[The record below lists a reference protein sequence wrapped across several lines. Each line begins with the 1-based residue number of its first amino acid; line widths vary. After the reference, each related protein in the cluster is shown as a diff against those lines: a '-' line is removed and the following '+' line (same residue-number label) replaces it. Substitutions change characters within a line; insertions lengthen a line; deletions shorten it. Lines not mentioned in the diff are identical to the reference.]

1 MRETGTTMTTKYD
14 KSKVRDDLTDAS
26 NYTFTALS
34 LVMNDMAFGLE
45 QLSEQ
50 EIFSIM
56 NVQINL
62 NKAMKDIR
70 KILGNLNNQEDKT
83 HA

>member
-1 MRETGTTMTTKYD
+1 MTTKYD
-14 KSKVRDDLTDAS
+14 KSKVRDDLTEAS
-26 NYTFTALS
+26 NHTFTALS

-50 EIFSIM
+50 EMFSIM

-70 KILGNLNNQEDKT
+70 KILGNLNNQKDKT
-83 HA
+83 NA

>member
-1 MRETGTTMTTKYD
+1 
-14 KSKVRDDLTDAS
+14 
-26 NYTFTALS
+26 
-34 LVMNDMAFGLE
+34 MAFGLD

-56 NVQINL
+56 NAQISL

-70 KILGNLNNQEDKT
+70 EILSNINNQEDKT
-83 HA
+83 NA

>member
-1 MRETGTTMTTKYD
+1 MTTKYD
-14 KSKVRDDLTDAS
+14 KNRVRDDLTEAG
-26 NYTFTALS
+26 NWTFNALS

-56 NVQINL
+56 DVQISL

-70 KILGNLNNQEDKT
+70 KILSNLNNQEDKT
-83 HA
+83 NA

>member
-1 MRETGTTMTTKYD
+1 MTTKYN
-14 KSKVRDDLTDAS
+14 KSKVHNDLTEAS
-26 NYTFTALS
+26 NHTFAALS
-34 LVMNDMAFGLE
+34 LVMNDMAFGLD

-50 EIFSIM
+50 EIFNIM
-56 NVQINL
+56 NAQISL

-70 KILGNLNNQEDKT
+70 EILSNPNNQEDKT

>member
-1 MRETGTTMTTKYD
+1 MTTKYD
-14 KSKVRDDLTDAS
+14 KNRVRDDLTKAG
-26 NYTFTALS
+26 NWTFNALS
-34 LVMNDMAFGLE
+34 LVMNDMAFGLD

-56 NVQINL
+56 DVQISL

-70 KILGNLNNQEDKT
+70 KILSNLNNQEDKT
-83 HA
+83 NA